1 MPVWPVP
8 YCKHFNPANKTLKHG
23 ADSLPRLIRR
33 TAAAVAD
40 TAAPAPALGL
50 QNKKKTAAV
59 FKRFVC
65 RMWCVHII
73 VRYIYTYMY
82 AQGCCCR
89 SWSSFSTALTSRWRT
104 SQRRTGA
111 AQKLLTIKRYPFIN
125 LHSKPIV
132 YQDRLGTNVRKR
144 NGKFKTSVRFTCSAL
159 HCTALHRTQSLL
171 DDRAYVLP

>member
-73 VRYIYTYMY
+73 VRYIYIYEYICAGLLLPKLVELFNCSDVTVANFT
-82 AQGCCCR
+82 AQNRCGPEA
-89 SWSSFSTALTSRWRT
+89 FDD
-104 SQRRTGA
+104 Q
-111 AQKLLTIKRYPFIN
+111 TIFKRY
-125 LHSKPIV
+125 
-132 YQDRLGTNVRKR
+132 
-144 NGKFKTSVRFTCSAL
+144 
-159 HCTALHRTQSLL
+159 
-171 DDRAYVLP
+171 